1 MVLGIFIAW
10 RTISGQINSNV
21 GGASSAMVESLRPN
35 PLAAPAQQTAQ
46 TNPYVYNPV
55 PPTGGTTPPTTGQF

>member
-1 MVLGIFIAW
+1 
-10 RTISGQINSNV
+10 
-21 GGASSAMVESLRPN
+21 MVESLRPN
-35 PLAAPAQQTAQ
+35 PLAALAQQTAQ